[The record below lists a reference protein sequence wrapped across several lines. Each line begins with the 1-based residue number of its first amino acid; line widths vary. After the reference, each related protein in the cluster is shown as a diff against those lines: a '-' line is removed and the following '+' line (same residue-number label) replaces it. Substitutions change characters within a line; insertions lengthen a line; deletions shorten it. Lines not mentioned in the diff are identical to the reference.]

1 MKWIKYAE
9 LCRVMIA
16 PLIML
21 SVPNSLEPDTSVFL
35 VKQDVEFPLG
45 IFMFHEALTASS
57 SQKRQLSIRFIHTTR
72 KVNNSSVVYHCQA
85 RDVSTD
91 TILMESVH
99 VLVQVSTKTRRATSF
114 SQQFRQFIEECSQ
127 DNNLPLQ
134 NVKPENLA
142 SFVPKNHQVFLTTV
156 QVSVTYIDHNGHTN
170 NTSYMKFAYQC
181 LDRALSQNF
190 PLKLSKSLSES
201 RIRKSSIRFLNESN
215 VGDCIKIF
223 MWQTEDDHLHFI
235 CRRKESDLAYLTLV
249 YY

>member
-1 MKWIKYAE
+1 
-9 LCRVMIA
+9 
-16 PLIML
+16 ML
-21 SVPNSLEPDTSVFL
+21 PVPNSLEPDTRLFL
-35 VKQDVEFPLG
+35 VKQDVEFPPG
-45 IFMFHEALTASS
+45 FFKFHKALTSS
-57 SQKRQLSIRFIHTTR
+57 SLWKSRLSIRFALTAR
-72 KVNNSSVVYHCQA
+72 KVNNSSMVLHCQA
-85 RDVSTD
+85 RDVSTG

-114 SQQFRQFIEECSQ
+114 SQQFRQFVEERSQ
-127 DNNLPLQ
+127 DNNLPFQ

-156 QVSVTYIDHNGHTN
+156 QVSVTYTDHNDHTN

-190 PLKLSKSLSES
+190 PLKLSKSLSEN

-235 CRRKESDLAYLTLV
+235 CRREESDLAYLTLV
-249 YY
+249 FYQASQV